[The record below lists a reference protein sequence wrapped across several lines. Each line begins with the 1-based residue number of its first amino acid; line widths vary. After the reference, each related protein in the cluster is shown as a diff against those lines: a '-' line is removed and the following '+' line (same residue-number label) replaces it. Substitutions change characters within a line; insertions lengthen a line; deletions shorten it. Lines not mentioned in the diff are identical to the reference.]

1 MEFADDAE
9 KSFTNA
15 LTVLQVRFRW
25 TLVKYTFSMKYSN
38 LVFINNLIK
47 TFLGVYQVGYV
58 HNRVTLLLAKANAVV
73 LN

>member
-25 TLVKYTFSMKYSN
+25 TLVKYTFPMNYSN
-38 LVFINNLIK
+38 LVFVNNLIQLFWGFIK
-47 TFLGVYQVGYV
+47 SVMFIIGSFLADTFYF
-58 HNRVTLLLAKANAVV
+58 
-73 LN
+73 